1 MLAQRL
7 GRVEDTI
14 QLKTQDSSAT
24 KPRTSSVR
32 REASN
37 LEPRTSNAEVGAGGI
52 VRCSVFDV
60 RCSMFWKFALPGLLG
75 IILTMATAA
84 TVPAMGQESPVKSA
98 PPADVSFRHEIQRAI
113 DKGLSWLQAK
123 QDTNGFWST
132 ADHPAVTAL
141 ALTAFMGEPSGRFQ
155 KNPPAFVKRGYAFLL
170 NCARPDGSIH
180 NKKGLLNYNTATT
193 MMALLAAN
201 RPEFD
206 PTLRQARSFLISQ
219 QSDLG
224 KKGEL
229 DTPFDGGIGYGS
241 KGDHSDMSNTLLA
254 LEALY
259 YSRHLNEDKASAN
272 GKDLNWEAAI
282 HFLQSCQ
289 NLPSHNTQ
297 EWVSTHPKDRGG
309 FVYYPGNSMAGG
321 ETNSTTGRVALRS
334 YGSISYAGML
344 SYIYA
349 SLKKDDPRVKAVFE
363 WLRQNYTLDENPGM
377 GPQGLFFYFHT
388 MTKAL
393 TLHGVDNL
401 E

>member
-1 MLAQRL
+1 
-7 GRVEDTI
+7 
-14 QLKTQDSSAT
+14 
-24 KPRTSSVR
+24 
-32 REASN
+32 
-37 LEPRTSNAEVGAGGI
+37 
-52 VRCSVFDV
+52 
-60 RCSMFWKFALPGLLG
+60 MFWKSALLRLFG
-75 IILTMATAA
+75 IILTIATAA
-84 TVPAMGQESPVKSA
+84 TVSAGGQESPVKSV
-98 PPADVSFRHEIQRAI
+98 PPADVSFRNEIQRAI

-155 KNPPAFVKRGYAFLL
+155 KNEPPFVKRGYAFLL
-170 NCARPDGSIH
+170 NCTRPDGSIH
-180 NKKGLLNYNTATT
+180 NNKGLLNYNTATS

-206 PTLRQARSFLISQ
+206 PTLRQARSFLISHQ
-219 QSDLG
+219 IDLG

-229 DTPFDGGIGYGS
+229 DTPFDGGVGYGS

-259 YSRHLNEDKASAN
+259 YSRHLKEDKALADA
-272 GKDLNWEAAI
+272 KDLNWEAAI
-282 HFLQSCQ
+282 HFIQSCQ
-289 NLPSHNTQ
+289 NLPGHNTQ
-297 EWVSTHPKDRGG
+297 EWVSTHSKDRGG

-344 SYIYA
+344 SYSYA
-349 SLKKDDPRVKAVFE
+349 RLKKDDPRVKAVFE

-393 TLHGVDNL
+393 TLYGVDNL
-401 E
+401 ELSAGKKIDWRKDLAVKLINLQQKDGSWVNDNGRWWERDPVLVTAYAALSLEMMCRGL